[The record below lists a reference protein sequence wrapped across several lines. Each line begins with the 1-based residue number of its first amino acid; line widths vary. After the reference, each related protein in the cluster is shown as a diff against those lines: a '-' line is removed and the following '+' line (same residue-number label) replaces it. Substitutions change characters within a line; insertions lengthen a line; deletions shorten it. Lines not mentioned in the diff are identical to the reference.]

1 MDLKNFPINDKRY
14 YSRYK
19 VLLPGRVGDAKGIVV
34 DVEIIDISIGGA
46 RVRIDQIIP
55 ISVGD
60 VIYLLIKWKRSIKVK
75 GVIKWINKKNN
86 FLEFGIQFVGVPMD
100 AVQDLSDLISEFAL
114 SKLTDEYAK

>member
-19 VLLPGRVGDAKGIVV
+19 VLLPGRVGDVKGIVV

-86 FLEFGIQFVGVPMD
+86 FLELGIQFVGVPMD

-114 SKLTDEYAK
+114 SKLTDEYAR